1 MTLHRP
7 IRLAAVTV
15 AGAIALAA
23 CGSSS
28 GTSGGSSDTS
38 GASGASG
45 GALSGTLAGAGS
57 SAQTAAMQSWIAGF
71 QSANPDVTVNYDP
84 VGSGGGREQFIAGGT
99 DFAGSDAYMSDD
111 ELAKAKDRC
120 GSEAVDIPTYISP
133 IAVVFNLQGVDSLNL
148 TPDTVAGIFH
158 QDIKKWNDPAI
169 AADNPDAQ
177 LPDLAITP
185 VNRSDPSGTTKN
197 FTDYLSKAAPNV
209 WTDAASEDWPVSG
222 GEAANGTSGVI
233 QAVGAGDGTVGY
245 ADASQAGQLGVASIK
260 VGNDFVKYS
269 PEAAAAVLEASTA
282 VTGRPAGDLAIDVAR
297 DTTQSGVYPIVLVSY
312 EIFCTKYSD
321 ATQGQLVKAFL
332 SYIISS
338 EGQQAAA
345 SAAGSAPLTSTL
357 SEQAQSSI
365 DMISK

>member
-38 GASGASG
+38 GASG

-71 QSANPDVTVNYDP
+71 QSANPDVTINYDP

-99 DFAGSDAYMSDD
+99 DFAGSDAYMSDE

-120 GSEAVDIPTYISP
+120 GSEAIDIPTYISP
-133 IAVVFNLQGVDSLNL
+133 IAVVFNLQGIDTLNL
-148 TPDTVAGIFH
+148 SPDTLAGIFH
-158 QDIKKWNDPAI
+158 QDIKNWNDPAI

-185 VNRSDPSGTTKN
+185 VNRSDESGTTNN
-197 FTDYLSKAAPNV
+197 FTDYLSKAAPTV
-209 WTDAASEDWPVSG
+209 WTDDPSGNWPVPG

-233 QAVGAGDGTVGY
+233 QAVGAGDGAIGY
-245 ADASQAGQLGVASIK
+245 ADASQAGELGIAAIK
-260 VGNDFVKYS
+260 VGSDYVDYS
-269 PEAAAAVLEASTA
+269 PEAAAAVLEASTE
-282 VTGRPAGDLAIDVAR
+282 VSGRPTGDLAIDVAR

-357 SEQAQSSI
+357 SQQAQSSI
-365 DMISK
+365 DMISG